1 MGAAASTAAQ
11 PPPPSREDIL
21 ESWLRVPL
29 ARRSQAVVA
38 VETIVDEALEATQ
51 TYDVV
56 VTLFGASSLPG
67 TDGSRGTS
75 DPYVVLKVG
84 DATQTSDYIKNDENP
99 NFSEAEYVFEDSAAS
114 TLEVSVFDKD
124 WKTSDD
130 VLGAV
135 AVPLVGRGARHTP
148 LTLDLSTVRSLEP
161 GNVTLSWHQRRAQPE
176 ADAPPIDAP
185 AGATRPGSRRTSRC
199 SRPRPRP
206 GRADVAE
213 AVEALAAPKRAAPGA
228 AGRTATVVVTILRA
242 TNLFNDVRERSK
254 SDPYAVVT
262 LGLGGAFLRV
272 AFFDKDTNSADEGL
286 GSTDVF
292 LADAPQGPYVSGG
305 GRTFA
310 LETLGDNMGKA
321 QGSVTLSWVVEGLR
335 RPRRRTGARRGRR
348 GGAPAP
354 APADEDPRGRRR
366 GARGRARGGGG
377 AARDREAA
385 EAKRLAAVAKE
396 RRRPRRASA
405 RKEASAKAAA
415 EAKREAERAALA
427 RGAEAARAR
436 PRPRPSA
443 RRGRRRGRGHA
454 AQGGGRGEAARGR
467 AAAAKAPSEVVVRRE
482 LRAMKPADQRRFVN
496 AIKKM
501 MENPGGPGSSRV
513 RQLFGVAR
521 RRGIRPRAEALREPA
536 DRKIYA
542 HADCFDAA
550 ALGFAYDTLPKRR
563 PQQLREPPDY
573 ALFRGLDLG
582 LAVFQDAAYFLH
594 VFVVPTEEAADFS
607 PPLVPIPRDD
617 HAYYAGSGSIFG
629 GKGERCAH
637 CASGKKV
644 DVTVDVARALRHEL
658 KRGRKDVVLFTLV
671 VDANTDELV
680 VLDADTTETLGIPL
694 PELVGPWY
702 APGDVVPDLNEA
714 TDKAAPG
721 AKDMTLQLQKMLKNF
736 GYYEGEVD
744 ADFGEMTTQAV
755 KTFQDVNKLLQDGVV
770 GPKTLGILKKVRN
783 DVAKDI
789 GDRDEARVAAGQWL
803 KYTVGPAPGYL
814 DRRAI
819 LAEVD
824 AAFGQWAAAGGFR
837 AERVDDADD
846 AKIAGMKNRPGA
858 FFFLPVM
865 LHEVGHCLGL
875 THSAEY
881 RDVMS
886 PYYVANHANLTDN
899 DVARLQKNLVL

>member
-1 MGAAASTAAQ
+1 MKPAEQRRFVAALKHLMTNASD
-11 PPPPSREDIL
+11 RD
-21 ESWLRVPL
+21 
-29 ARRSQAVVA
+29 
-38 VETIVDEALEATQ
+38 
-51 TYDVV
+51 
-56 VTLFGASSLPG
+56 PG
-67 TDGSRGTS
+67 TSEYARIAGYHGWPG
-75 DPYVVLKVG
+75 DPKTG
-84 DATQTSDYIKNDENP
+84 DSKLCAHRRESFPGWHRAYMME
-99 NFSEAEYVFEDSAAS
+99 VEDS
-114 TLEVSVFDKD
+114 L
-124 WKTSDD
+124 
-130 VLGAV
+130 
-135 AVPLVGRGARHTP
+135 R
-148 LTLDLSTVRSLEP
+148 
-161 GNVTLSWHQRRAQPE
+161 
-176 ADAPPIDAP
+176 
-185 AGATRPGSRRTSRC
+185 
-199 SRPRPRP
+199 
-206 GRADVAE
+206 RADVALGNDGRIGFPYWDSFHRPE
-213 AVEALAAPKRAAPGA
+213 LNGEILPAIIRDAFRDMPEDLVDGA
-228 AGRTATVVVTILRA
+228 
-242 TNLFNDVRERSK
+242 
-254 SDPYAVVT
+254 
-262 LGLGGAFLRV
+262 
-272 AFFDKDTNSADEGL
+272 
-286 GSTDVF
+286 
-292 LADAPQGPYVSGG
+292 
-305 GRTFA
+305 
-310 LETLGDNMGKA
+310 
-321 QGSVTLSWVVEGLR
+321 
-335 RPRRRTGARRGRR
+335 
-348 GGAPAP
+348 
-354 APADEDPRGRRR
+354 
-366 GARGRARGGGG
+366 
-377 AARDREAA
+377 
-385 EAKRLAAVAKE
+385 
-396 RRRPRRASA
+396 
-405 RKEASAKAAA
+405 ASAKAGQFAS
-415 EAKREAERAALA
+415 
-427 RGAEAARAR
+427 RGY
-436 PRPRPSA
+436 
-443 RRGRRRGRGHA
+443 
-454 AQGGGRGEAARGR
+454 
-467 AAAAKAPSEVVVRRE
+467 
-482 LRAMKPADQRRFVN
+482 
-496 AIKKM
+496 
-501 MENPGGPGSSRV
+501 SRV
-513 RQLFGVAR
+513 RSEAEVKDFITRKYDLPLVCDAALWTSQHFNAASTGDGKSNDDVESPHNYVHNAVGYPMTTTSFAAYHPIFFLHHCNVDRLYEAYLKYHPDSQQEFASYSAS
-521 RRGIRPRAEALREPA
+521 RGDGEYDLALKPFVNPRTG
-536 DRKIYA
+536 KIYA

-629 GKGERCAH
+629 GKGERCAN

-644 DVTVDVARALRHEL
+644 DVTVDVTRALRREL

-721 AKDMTLQLQKMLKNF
+721 AKDMTRQLQKMLKNF

-837 AERVDDADD
+837 AERVDDAGD
-846 AKIAGMKNRPGA
+846 AKIAVTWAAPEASSFDGPGGSLARADANSVVFDFHEDWLLQGMKNRPGA

-886 PYYVANHANLTDN
+886 PYYVANHVNLTDN